1 MGSRRIKTLVVT
13 TAVVLGGSFAG
24 MGGGLPARAAVP
36 PAVPLSVGTATVANA
51 DSTTT
56 YTLTGSIAV
65 GDGVFSGTA
74 SGAVPDPFDHPS
86 SSNLVPAF
94 TLSGPGL
101 TGTCSGQW
109 LLNPISFGDPYGI
122 TAYGVPSGPVNVVS
136 LACEMQL
143 GTDPPADTSLTLAL
157 VKDGALTESHYTG
170 VYGPGVSS
178 LHLLVPPSKGVVDR
192 TFLIG
197 GTPRFEH
204 HLLGD
209 IALGGQVFHGD
220 ASGGYD
226 PSIGG
231 PPYSFP
237 LTGTSVAGSLNAT
250 CTENEPPMPIGT
262 GIAAP
267 ITLLSCT
274 GQVGAGP
281 TGTTSLV
288 LLLPF
293 QSYRPGDGC
302 GHCSSTDSTGVFVGN

>member
-1 MGSRRIKTLVVT
+1 VT
-13 TAVVLGGSFAG
+13 NAG
-24 MGGGLPARAAVP
+24 FG
-36 PAVPLSVGTATVANA
+36 
-51 DSTTT
+51 TT
-56 YTLTGSIAV
+56 YTLNGSLAV

-74 SGAVPDPFDHPS
+74 SGTSANPTSYPS
-86 SSNLVPAF
+86 PGNLVSAF

-109 LLNPISFGDPYGI
+109 LLDPTTFGDPYSA
-122 TAYGVPSGPVNVVS
+122 TQYHVPTSPVNVVS
-136 LACEMQL
+136 LACTLQL
-143 GTDPPADTSLTLAL
+143 GAAPPADTSLTLAL
-157 VKDGALTESHYTG
+157 VKDSSPFAANHYTG

-178 LHLLVPPSKGVVDR
+178 LSLPVPPSKGVVDR
-192 TFLIG
+192 TFAYSGLP
-197 GTPRFEH
+197 PRFEYH
-204 HLLGD
+204 MVGD

-302 GHCSSTDSTGVFVGN
+302 GHCTSSDDTGVFVGN